1 MPSAEEVMPRIY
13 LFSIILA
20 VLLALIFGDTQ
31 FLFNTKPIII
41 WGKEISLNTQI
52 IISGLTVLIILTLL
66 SLGLVEK
73 IVTLFKVS
81 KRAEK
86 KKEMAVKK

>member
-1 MPSAEEVMPRIY
+1 MPRIY

-20 VLLALIFGDTQ
+20 VSLALIFGDTQ
-31 FLFNTKPIII
+31 FLFNTKPVVI
-41 WGKEISLNTQI
+41 WGKELSLNTQI

-73 IVTLFKVS
+73 IVTLFKES

>member
-20 VLLALIFGDTQ
+20 VLLALILGDTQ
-31 FLFNTKPIII
+31 FLFDTKPIII
-41 WGKEISLNTQI
+41 WEKEISLNTQI
-52 IISGLTVLIILTLL
+52 IISGLTVLIILALL
-66 SLGLVEK
+66 SLGIVEK
-73 IVTLFKVS
+73 IVSLFRES

>member
-1 MPSAEEVMPRIY
+1 
-13 LFSIILA
+13 

-31 FLFNTKPIII
+31 FLLDPKPITI

-52 IISGLTVLIILTLL
+52 IISGLTILIILGLLAL
-66 SLGLVEK
+66 SLMEK
-73 IVTLFKVS
+73 IGRLFKES
-81 KRAEK
+81 KKVEK

>member
-31 FLFNTKPIII
+31 FLFDTKPITIRE
-41 WGKEISLNTQI
+41 KEISLNTQI

-66 SLGLVEK
+66 SLGLIEK
-73 IVTLFKVS
+73 IVTLFRES

>member
-1 MPSAEEVMPRIY
+1 MSSAEEVMPRIY

-31 FLFNTKPIII
+31 FLFNTKLVII

-73 IVTLFKVS
+73 IVTLFRES
-81 KRAEK
+81 KRAE

>member
-31 FLFNTKPIII
+31 FLFDTKPIII

-52 IISGLTVLIILTLL
+52 IISGLTVLIILALL
-66 SLGLVEK
+66 SLGIVEK
-73 IVTLFKVS
+73 IVSLFRES

>member
-1 MPSAEEVMPRIY
+1 MPRIY
-13 LFSIILA
+13 LLSIILA

-66 SLGLVEK
+66 SLGLLEK
-73 IVTLFKVS
+73 IVTLFRES

>member
-1 MPSAEEVMPRIY
+1 MSSAEEIMPRIY

-20 VLLALIFGDTQ
+20 VLLALIFSDTQ
-31 FLFNTKPIII
+31 FLFDTKPIVI
-41 WGKEISLNTQI
+41 WEKEISLNTQI
-52 IISGLTVLIILTLL
+52 IISGLIVLIILTLL

-73 IVTLFKVS
+73 IVTIFRES
-81 KRAEK
+81 KKAEK

>member
-1 MPSAEEVMPRIY
+1 MPRIY

-66 SLGLVEK
+66 FLGLVEK
-73 IVTLFKVS
+73 IVTLFKES
-81 KRAEK
+81 KKAEK

>member
-1 MPSAEEVMPRIY
+1 MPRIY

-73 IVTLFKVS
+73 IVTLFKES

-86 KKEMAVKK
+86 KKEMAIKK

>member
-31 FLFNTKPIII
+31 FLFDTKPIII

-73 IVTLFKVS
+73 IVTLFRES

>member
-1 MPSAEEVMPRIY
+1 MPRIY

-20 VLLALIFGDTQ
+20 VLLALIFSDTQ
-31 FLFNTKPIII
+31 FLFDTKPIVV
-41 WGKEISLNTQI
+41 GEKEISLNTQI
-52 IISGLTVLIILTLL
+52 IISGLTVLIILALL
-66 SLGLVEK
+66 SLGIVEK
-73 IVTLFKVS
+73 IATLFRES

>member
-1 MPSAEEVMPRIY
+1 MPRIY

-20 VLLALIFGDTQ
+20 VLLALIYGDTQ
-31 FLFNTKPIII
+31 FLFNTKPVII

-52 IISGLTVLIILTLL
+52 IISGLTVLIILTLFF
-66 SLGLVEK
+66 LGLVEK

>member
-31 FLFNTKPIII
+31 FLFNTKPVIIL
-41 WGKEISLNTQI
+41 GKEISLNTQI

-66 SLGLVEK
+66 FLGLVEK
-73 IVTLFKVS
+73 IVTLFRES

>member
-31 FLFNTKPIII
+31 FLFDTKPIII

-52 IISGLTVLIILTLL
+52 IISGLTILIILTLL
-66 SLGLVEK
+66 ALGLLDK
-73 IVTLFKVS
+73 IGRLFKDS
-81 KRAEK
+81 KKAEK

>member
-1 MPSAEEVMPRIY
+1 LPSAEEVMPRIY

-73 IVTLFKVS
+73 IVTLFKES

>member
-1 MPSAEEVMPRIY
+1 MPRIY

-20 VLLALIFGDTQ
+20 VLLALIYGDTQ
-31 FLFNTKPIII
+31 FLFNTKPVII

-66 SLGLVEK
+66 FLGLVEK
-73 IVTLFKVS
+73 IVTLFKES
-81 KRAEK
+81 KKAEK

>member
-1 MPSAEEVMPRIY
+1 MPRIY

-20 VLLALIFGDTQ
+20 VLLALMFGDTQ
-31 FLFNTKPIII
+31 FLFDTKPIII

-66 SLGLVEK
+66 SLGLLEK
-73 IVTLFKVS
+73 IVTLLRES

>member
-20 VLLALIFGDTQ
+20 VLLALMFGDTQ
-31 FLFNTKPIII
+31 CLFDTKPITI
-41 WGKEISLNTQI
+41 WEKEISLNTQI

-73 IVTLFKVS
+73 IVILFK
-81 KRAEK
+81 KRKRLEK

>member
-1 MPSAEEVMPRIY
+1 MPRIY

-41 WGKEISLNTQI
+41 WGKEISLNMQI

-73 IVTLFKVS
+73 IVTLFRES
-81 KRAEK
+81 KRKEK

>member
-73 IVTLFKVS
+73 IVTLFKES

-86 KKEMAVKK
+86 KKDMAVKK

>member
-31 FLFNTKPIII
+31 FLFNTKPVII

-66 SLGLVEK
+66 FLGLVEK
-73 IVTLFKVS
+73 IVTLFKES

>member
-52 IISGLTVLIILTLL
+52 IISGFTVLIILTLL
-66 SLGLVEK
+66 SLGLLEK
-73 IVTLFKVS
+73 IVTLFRES

>member
-1 MPSAEEVMPRIY
+1 MPRIY

-41 WGKEISLNTQI
+41 WGKKISLNTQI

-66 SLGLVEK
+66 SLGLLEK
-73 IVTLFKVS
+73 IVTLFRES
-81 KRAEK
+81 KKAEK

>member
-31 FLFNTKPIII
+31 FLFNTKPVII

-52 IISGLTVLIILTLL
+52 IIRWLTVLIFLTLFF
-66 SLGLVEK
+66 LGLVEK
-73 IVTLFKVS
+73 IVTLFKES
-81 KRAEK
+81 KKAEK

>member
-31 FLFNTKPIII
+31 FLFNTKPVIIL
-41 WGKEISLNTQI
+41 GKEISLNTQI
-52 IISGLTVLIILTLL
+52 IISGLTVFIILTLL

-73 IVTLFKVS
+73 IVTLFKES

>member
-20 VLLALIFGDTQ
+20 VLLALIFSDTQ

-52 IISGLTVLIILTLL
+52 IISGLTVLIILALL
-66 SLGLVEK
+66 SLGLIEK
-73 IVTLFKVS
+73 IVMLFRES
-81 KRAEK
+81 KKAK
-86 KKEMAVKK
+86 KKTEMAVKK

>member
-1 MPSAEEVMPRIY
+1 MPRIY

-31 FLFNTKPIII
+31 FLFNTKPVII

-66 SLGLVEK
+66 FLGLVEK
-73 IVTLFKVS
+73 IVNLFRES

>member
-1 MPSAEEVMPRIY
+1 MPRIY

-31 FLFNTKPIII
+31 FLFNTKLVII

-52 IISGLTVLIILTLL
+52 IISGLTDLIILTLL

-73 IVTLFKVS
+73 IVTLFKES
-81 KRAEK
+81 KKAEK

>member
-1 MPSAEEVMPRIY
+1 MPSEEEVMPRIY

-20 VLLALIFGDTQ
+20 VLLALIFDDTQ
-31 FLFNTKPIII
+31 FLFDTKPIII
-41 WGKEISLNTQI
+41 WEKEISLNTQI
-52 IISGLTVLIILTLL
+52 IMSGLTVLIILTLL

-73 IVTLFKVS
+73 IGTLFREGKKV
-81 KRAEK
+81 KK

>member
-31 FLFNTKPIII
+31 FLFDTKPIII
-41 WGKEISLNTQI
+41 WEKEISLNAQI
-52 IISGLTVLIILTLL
+52 IISGLTVLIILALL
-66 SLGLVEK
+66 SLGIVEK
-73 IVTLFKVS
+73 IVSLFRES

>member
-1 MPSAEEVMPRIY
+1 MSSAEEVMPRIY

-20 VLLALIFGDTQ
+20 VLSALMFGDTQ
-31 FLFNTKPIII
+31 FLFYTKPITI
-41 WGKEISLNTQI
+41 WEKEISLNTQI

-73 IVTLFKVS
+73 IVTLFRET

>member
-1 MPSAEEVMPRIY
+1 M
-13 LFSIILA
+13 
-20 VLLALIFGDTQ
+20 LLALIFGDTQ

-66 SLGLVEK
+66 SLGLLEK
-73 IVTLFKVS
+73 IVTLFKES
-81 KRAEK
+81 KKAEK